1 MSEAG
6 FLSAIRADPNDDAT
20 RLIYA
25 DYLEERGDARGDFLR
40 LDSRLAEPGLEYAQ
54 FDEVRER
61 LKQLRAA
68 LYPKHQKWLAAVDAP
83 DRFTVFWSN
92 SDCDRLREHGEVG

>member
-25 DYLEERGDARGDFLR
+25 DYLEEHDDPRRAQLLR
-40 LDSRLAEPGLEYAQ
+40 LHRKLLATCCEPERHPARASWQGRSR
-54 FDEVRER
+54 RN
-61 LKQLRAA
+61 RA
-68 LYPKHQKWLAAVDAP
+68 
-83 DRFTVFWSN
+83 RF
-92 SDCDRLREHGEVG
+92 RLRRHRGRPRGSLWA